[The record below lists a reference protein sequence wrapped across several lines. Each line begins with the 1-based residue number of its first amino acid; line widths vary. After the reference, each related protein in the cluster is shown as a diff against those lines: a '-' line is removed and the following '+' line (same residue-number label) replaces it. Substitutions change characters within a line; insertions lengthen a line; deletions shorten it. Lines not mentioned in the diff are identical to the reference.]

1 MNLITAIILFNIL
14 ILIYQIIIEIFT
26 IACGINGISLDK
38 AKFQVISLLTGT
50 GFTTHESETM
60 LLTKKRR
67 KLTERIM
74 LFSYIFNV
82 CIVSIFVNIFIS
94 SANTTLGEVKVGVI
108 LTLANLVIIGFLNHS
123 RTMKKLLDWLI
134 VAVME
139 HKNKKKD
146 NFISI
151 YDTYGN
157 KVIAEIEVKHLPKEL
172 RNKTIEQSKIKY
184 TYNIQLLVIKRKEEV
199 ISEVLPTSM
208 IREGDV
214 IIVFGKLKDIKE
226 LFIRMMKREEKEE
239 KQQQYTETTKMTKEF
254 ASSVTK
260 TFQEEQEE
268 NEKQ

>member
-1 MNLITAIILFNIL
+1 MNLITAIILFNVL

-26 IACGINGISLDK
+26 IACGINGISLDR

-74 LFSYIFNV
+74 LFSYIFNI
-82 CIVSIFVNIFIS
+82 CIVSIFINIFIS
-94 SANTTLGEVKVGVI
+94 FANTTMNEVKIGVVLTIWNLI
-108 LTLANLVIIGFLNHS
+108 LIGFLNHS
-123 RTMKKLLDWLI
+123 RTMKKMLDWLI
-134 VAVME
+134 VKVMNY
-139 HKNKKKD
+139 KNKKKD

-157 KVIAEIEVKHLPKEL
+157 KVIAEIEIKHLPKEL
-172 RNKTIEQSKIKY
+172 TNKTVEQSKIKY
-184 TYNIQLLVIKRKEEV
+184 THNIQLLVIKRKEEI
-199 ISEVLPTSM
+199 ISEVLPTTM
-208 IREGDV
+208 IKEGDV

-239 KQQQYTETTKMTKEF
+239 KHLKKFDKMDTPKECV
-254 ASSVTK
+254 SSK
-260 TFQEEQEE
+260 IKEYQ
-268 NEKQ
+268 EKQEDKIIP